1 MGKRNKRAR
10 TYLRKASI
18 LGEEISPETARRYGI
33 TNLLPE
39 KTNTEKIEELKTT
52 QPTIVVETP
61 TTIEEPAFMTEA
73 PEIVVEEPVVVAKVE
88 RKKKTTRKR
97 TPRKTTTTRAR
108 KITKS
113 KTKSI
118 SSEK

>member
-10 TYLRKASI
+10 IMLKKASI
-18 LGEEISPETARRYGI
+18 LGEEISPEVARRYGI
-33 TNLLPE
+33 ESRLPQ

-52 QPTIVVETP
+52 QPEVVVETP

-73 PEIVVEEPVVVAKVE
+73 PKVVVEEPKVE
-88 RKKKTTRKR
+88 VKKKTTTRKR
-97 TPRKTTTTRAR
+97 APRKTTTRAR
-108 KITKS
+108 KTNTKS
-113 KTKSI
+113 KVKSI